1 MSTSDVVAALD
12 GLDLSGLWVS
22 RQPDVVPKAPP
33 GPWVLVPMSDGSTL
47 IGGSDRGTFGVYGV
61 YDDAAAVR
69 ALRHLLG
76 APAPQRA
83 LDEQAR
89 RALADDAARLGQDLR
104 HRAAAGEVLQA
115 RDLPPGTALDHLGA
129 DSGRTAFLY
138 DTPFSQ
144 RSSPPSDLE
153 LPRTG
158 YLVRRPLPG
167 TTTVSPVV
175 PWFGQPGGGI
185 LVVFERPL
193 RHLVDTGHLEPFAV

>member
-1 MSTSDVVAALD
+1 MSTSDVLAALD
-12 GLDLSGLWVS
+12 DADISGVWVAQ
-22 RQPDVVPKAPP
+22 QPDVVPQAPP

-47 IGGSDRGTFGVYGV
+47 IGGSDRGTFAVYGIFA
-61 YDDAAAVR
+61 DDAAVR

-76 APAPQRA
+76 ASAAKTELSREQQRS
-83 LDEQAR
+83 
-89 RALADDAARLGQDLR
+89 LADDAARLAQDLS
-104 HRAAAGEVLQA
+104 HRVAAGQA
-115 RDLPPGTALDHLGA
+115 LSAGDVPVGTALDHIGA

-144 RSSPPSDLE
+144 RSAPPTDLE

-158 YLVRRPLPG
+158 YLVRRPLPD

-175 PWFGQPGGGI
+175 AWFGQPGGGI
-185 LVVFERPL
+185 LVAFERPL